1 LVAYVSEESGL
12 PEVFVRPLIG
22 PGKWQVS
29 RGTSGDP
36 AWSTDGRELYF
47 YASQGVMAVPVRVE
61 GSSFAV
67 TGVPKL
73 LFPFQRAV
81 QFPLAVHPSDGRF
94 LFLGRSEDTQ
104 HVAVVLNSPV
114 EPKP

>member
-1 LVAYVSEESGL
+1 MV
-12 PEVFVRPLIG
+12 
-22 PGKWQVS
+22 
-29 RGTSGDP
+29 
-36 AWSTDGRELYF
+36 
-47 YASQGVMAVPVRVE
+47 VPVRVE

-67 TGVPKL
+67 AGAPKL

-81 QFPLAVHPSDGRF
+81 SFPLAVHPKDGRF

-104 HVAVVLNSPV
+104 QMVFVLNSPV